1 MVKEGT
7 PIPYTVSLG
16 PEAKRYVAS
25 INEHYNLGGSIG
37 PGAVAADVRVMIRL
51 KQVVNG
57 ETVYKTLMDTMV
69 YNGTQDVPIT
79 FSEIEGEAGVAN
91 GEVEVVNADSGQVL
105 AIYPVTFTQTH

>member
-1 MVKEGT
+1 
-7 PIPYTVSLG
+7 
-16 PEAKRYVAS
+16 
-25 INEHYNLGGSIG
+25 
-37 PGAVAADVRVMIRL
+37 MIRL

-57 ETVYKTLMDTMV
+57 ETVYQTLMDTMV